1 MKRLDN
7 DRGYTLL
14 EVLIGLFL
22 TGLIAAG
29 GFEFYATM
37 HNQRIVQ
44 EDISDM
50 QLNARNSLQEMVQ
63 TLRMG
68 GYKIGAHP
76 AFRVSGDSLY
86 VFYSETQAVDTT
98 LYYLD
103 DYTAMELSRIDEAP
117 SGLEPR
123 KLMKKVNSDA
133 PAVLADFIRLVRYN
147 VIDSATV
154 QIALVTQASQ
164 PDEDFTSNCGY
175 RLYVATERV
184 NLRNIAL

>member
-1 MKRLDN
+1 MKRSGN
-7 DRGYTLL
+7 NRGYTLL

-22 TGLIAAG
+22 TGLIAAA

-50 QLNARNSLQEMVQ
+50 QLNARNSLQEIVQ

-68 GYKIGAHP
+68 GYKIGTHP
-76 AFRVSGDSLY
+76 AFQVTGDSLY

-98 LYYLD
+98 LYYIE
-103 DYTAMELSRIDEAP
+103 DYTTSELSRLDEAP

-133 PAVLADFIRLVRYN
+133 PAIMADFIRAVRYN
-147 VIDSATV
+147 VIDSGTI

-164 PDEDFTSNCGY
+164 PHEDYTSNYGY

-184 NLRNIAL
+184 NLRNIVL